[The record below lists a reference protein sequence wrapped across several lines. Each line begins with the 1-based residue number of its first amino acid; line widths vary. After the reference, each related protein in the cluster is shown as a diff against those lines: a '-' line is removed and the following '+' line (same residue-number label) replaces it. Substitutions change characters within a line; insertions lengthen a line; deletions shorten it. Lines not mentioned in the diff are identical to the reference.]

1 MKKNSI
7 PLVVITN
14 TVPES
19 VLLPLREIARVV
31 MGPDDGNLMSRADLM
46 RLAPGAVGI
55 VNQAELRVDAELLD
69 AAPLLRIV
77 ANVAIGVNNLDLPL
91 MARRG
96 VVATNVPEAFVEA
109 TADCTLAMILAVARR
124 ISEADRYVRSG
135 KWDSFQ
141 PGAWDGALLQG
152 KTLGI
157 VGYGK
162 VGRAV
167 EKRAR
172 AFGLEVIHYRRSDQG
187 SPGFRPLDDLVRQ
200 SDFVSIHTP
209 LNAASER
216 LFDASRIQRM
226 KPGAF
231 LINMARGRVV
241 DETALVAALKAKH
254 LAGAGI
260 DVFENEPR
268 VHTDLLT
275 MNQVVLSPHLGGGT
289 VESRHQARLLC
300 MQNVAAILRG
310 LPPLTPVP
318 RSN

>member
-1 MKKNSI
+1 MENNTL

-14 TVPES
+14 TVPAP
-19 VLLPLREIARVV
+19 VLLPLQGIARVV
-31 MGPDDGNLMSRADLM
+31 MGPADGNLMSRAELM
-46 RLAPGAVGI
+46 RLAPSVVGI

-69 AAPLLRIV
+69 AAPALRIV
-77 ANVAIGVNNLDLPL
+77 ANVAMGVNNLDLPL
-91 MARRG
+91 MARRS
-96 VVATNVPEAFVEA
+96 VVATNVPEAFVES

-124 ISEADRYVRSG
+124 IPEADRYVRSG

-141 PGAWDGALLQG
+141 PGVWDGSLLQG

-162 VGRAV
+162 VGQAV

-172 AFGLEVIHYRRSDQG
+172 AFGLEVIHYRRTNSG
-187 SPGFRPLDDLVRQ
+187 ARGFRSLDDLVRL
-200 SDFVSIHTP
+200 SDFVSLHTP
-209 LNAASER
+209 LNADSER
-216 LFDASRIQRM
+216 LFDDRRIQCM
-226 KPGAF
+226 KPGAY

-241 DETALVAALKAKH
+241 DEAALVAALKSGH
-254 LAGAGI
+254 LAGAGL

-268 VHTDLLT
+268 VNPELLT

-300 MQNVAAILRG
+300 VKNVAAILRG
-310 LPPLTPVP
+310 LPPLTPVAP
-318 RSN
+318 GV

>member
-1 MKKNSI
+1 MENNTL

-14 TVPES
+14 TVPAP
-19 VLLPLREIARVV
+19 VLLPLQGIARVL
-31 MGPDDGNLMSRADLM
+31 MGPADGNLMSRAELM
-46 RLAPGAVGI
+46 RLAPSVVGI

-69 AAPLLRIV
+69 AAPALRIV
-77 ANVAIGVNNLDLPL
+77 ANVAMGVNNLDLPL

-96 VVATNVPEAFVEA
+96 VVATNVPEAFVES

-124 ISEADRYVRSG
+124 IPEADRYVRSG

-141 PGAWDGALLQG
+141 PGAWDGSLLQG

-162 VGRAV
+162 VGQAV

-172 AFGLEVIHYRRSDQG
+172 AFGLEVIHYRRTNSG
-187 SPGFRPLDDLVRQ
+187 APGFRSLDDLVHQ
-200 SDFVSIHTP
+200 SDFVSLHTP
-209 LNAASER
+209 LNADSER
-216 LFDASRIQRM
+216 LFDARRIQCM
-226 KPGAF
+226 KPGAY

-241 DETALVAALKAKH
+241 DEAALVAALKSAH
-254 LAGAGI
+254 LAGAGL

-268 VHTDLLT
+268 VHPELLT

-300 MQNVAAILRG
+300 VKNVAAILRG
-310 LPPLTPVP
+310 HPPLTPVGP
-318 RSN
+318 GI